1 MLLFFA
7 FRFSLYTT
15 SMPLY
20 SFEGRNETSGE
31 AVRGV
36 REAASH
42 AALGQELLADG
53 VLLTRYVQRSRK
65 DRVSFLSS
73 LTGRV
78 PVIERQLFARYFAL
92 MLRAGLD
99 VKGSLQALQ
108 QQTRSKPMREALTAI
123 YEEIERGKTLAD
135 SMRSF
140 PRAFPP
146 LFVSFIQVGE
156 STGRL
161 QESLEVLSQ
170 QLQKEYQ
177 LRRAVRGGL
186 LYPAVIVV
194 AMITVGVAMMYFV
207 VPRLVEIFEGFD
219 VELPLPTRMLIFV
232 SNAFQNYWALLL
244 LGTGLLGTL
253 AVVLVRMPPVRAK
266 IFHWLLLTPVVG
278 PIMRDVNLARFTRN
292 LGSLLSS
299 GVSYLKALEVLGE
312 NTPHPSYARA
322 ITEARSHVKQG
333 RELSTYLAELPRLFP
348 PIVVNVLK
356 VGEKTG
362 TLDQVLAETA
372 LFYESEVDQ
381 TMKNLT
387 SVMEPVLMV
396 LVGLAVG
403 ALAVSVI
410 SPIYDLVNVI

>member
-1 MLLFFA
+1 
-7 FRFSLYTT
+7 
-15 SMPLY
+15 MPLY
-20 SFEGRNETSGE
+20 TFEGRNEKTGE
-31 AVRGV
+31 VVRGV

-42 AALGQELLADG
+42 TALGEELLSG
-53 VLLTRYVQRSRK
+53 GILLTRYAQRSHK
-65 DRVSFLSS
+65 TQPSLLSL

-108 QQTRSKPMREALTAI
+108 QQTRSKPMGEALATMR
-123 YEEIERGKTLAD
+123 ESIERGQTLAE
-135 SMRSF
+135 SMQAF
-140 PRAFPP
+140 PRVFPP

-161 QESLEVLSQ
+161 QESLEVLAD
-170 QLQKEYQ
+170 QLQKEYE

-194 AMITVGVAMMYFV
+194 AMIAVGVAMMYFV
-207 VPRLVEIFEGFD
+207 IPRLVEIFEGFD
-219 VELPLPTRMLIFV
+219 VELPLPTRILIFL
-232 SNAFQNYWALLL
+232 SNAVQHYWALLL
-244 LGTGLLGTL
+244 LGVGAAGAAAVLLL
-253 AVVLVRMPPVRAK
+253 RMQLVRSRLL
-266 IFHWLLLTPVVG
+266 HWLLLAPVVG
-278 PIMRDVNLARFTRN
+278 PIMRQVNLARFSRN
-292 LGSLLSS
+292 LGSLLGS
-299 GVSYLKALEVLGE
+299 GVPYLKALEVLGE
-312 NTPHPSYARA
+312 NTPHPSYARV
-322 ITEARSHVKQG
+322 ITAARGSVKQG
-333 RELSTYLAELPRLFP
+333 RELSAYLVDYPRLFP

-362 TLDQVLAETA
+362 TLDQVLKETA
-372 LFYESEVDQ
+372 LFYEGEVDQ

-387 SVMEPVLMV
+387 SVMEPILMV